1 MELREYI
8 RLTLTAGAHVD
19 RSTVEQIGVPASKAA
34 VTGAFLVA
42 VERRFPEDPSRADV
56 AALVSRVRER
66 YVDPERLPPML
77 GEALVR
83 AAFGE
88 EDLVSGMSDEELT
101 RGQLL
106 LTYGIVH
113 DLGLKSER
121 YEEFLTEAE
130 SAAQE
135 ILTEEASEPS

>member
-8 RLTLTAGAHVD
+8 RLILTAGAKVD
-19 RSTVEQIGVPASKAA
+19 RSTVEHIGVAASKAA

-42 VERRFPEDPSRADV
+42 AERRFPEDPSRPDV
-56 AALVSRVRER
+56 AALVSRVREH
-66 YVDPERLPPML
+66 YVDPDRLPPML

-88 EDLVSGMSDEELT
+88 EALVDGMSDEELT

-113 DLGLKSER
+113 DLGLKGER

-130 SAAQE
+130 SAAQD
-135 ILTEEASEPS
+135 ILTEEASERS